1 MELAHALMAGGH
13 DWYSR
18 YWDTSQRRGKSVKKT
33 IDALTNFYGLFNVV
47 SLVRLANKLWC
58 SSRSSLTK

>member
-18 YWDTSQRRGKSVKKT
+18 YWDTSQRRGKRVKKNNRRLDKT
-33 IDALTNFYGLFNVV
+33 FIDFLTLFHWFGWRTNYGVV
-47 SLVRLANKLWC
+47 VAQA
-58 SSRSSLTK
+58 

>member
-33 IDALTNFYGLFNVV
+33 IDALTQL
-47 SLVRLANKLWC
+47 LWT
-58 SSRSSLTK
+58 L

>member
-18 YWDTSQRRGKSVKKT
+18 YWDTSQRRGKSVKIT
-33 IDALTNFYGLFNVV
+33 IDLDKTFMDFLTLFHWFGWQTNYGEVV
-47 SLVRLANKLWC
+47 AQA
-58 SSRSSLTK
+58 

>member
-18 YWDTSQRRGKSVKKT
+18 YWDTSQRRGKSVKK
-33 IDALTNFYGLFNVV
+33 NFR
-47 SLVRLANKLWC
+47 RLDKLL
-58 SSRSSLTK
+58 RTF